1 MLRDQQG
8 VPLAHSTLSSV
19 VLKPFLIT
27 HQHLFLFIPFQD
39 FNLVLMDSVTL
50 PFPLCSLSLFVL
62 SILFLNNHLK
72 ISTLLGRVP

>member
-19 VLKPFLIT
+19 VLKPFFIT

-50 PFPLCSLSLFVL
+50 PFPLCSVTICF
-62 SILFLNNHLK
+62 IHL
-72 ISTLLGRVP
+72 ISQ